1 MLIPCELFFFLRKYL
16 CSMKFFP
23 SVHGDPIAQCT
34 LKQILTWEPLLFA
47 YLQSK
52 VSSCKPLRI
61 LIILHWNWS
70 WLHLLSH
77 AILCI
82 FTWKCTGN
90 ISQSLGN
97 VQVILA
103 NHFLPEQLYISP
115 KNSCHWKHAHIPA
128 THRLGTGQGFLACRQ
143 RHEYE
148 PAQKIRRVALDG
160 YAWSCSIS

>member
-1 MLIPCELFFFLRKYL
+1 MWPISQCTCLASCVWLNAHSMWAFFFLRKYL

-47 YLQSK
+47 HLQSK

-90 ISQSLGN
+90 ISQSLSSWTA
-97 VQVILA
+97 VYFTQK
-103 NHFLPEQLYISP
+103 QLSLETCPHTCYSQ
-115 KNSCHWKHAHIPA
+115 
-128 THRLGTGQGFLACRQ
+128 TGYRTRLFGM
-143 RHEYE
+143 
-148 PAQKIRRVALDG
+148 
-160 YAWSCSIS
+160 